1 MMAKNVNTRNANSM
15 KDEELSQELC
25 VQVTHAPPFS
35 VSSPFLRTTPPPGLS
50 SPDNCKPGYSYII
63 KSSC

>member
-25 VQVTHAPPFS
+25 VQVTHVSPPFQS
-35 VSSPFLRTTPPPGLS
+35 FALF
-50 SPDNCKPGYSYII
+50 
-63 KSSC
+63 

>member
-1 MMAKNVNTRNANSM
+1 MAKKVNIRNVNSM

-25 VQVTHAPPFS
+25 VQVYACLPP
-35 VSSPFLRTTPPPGLS
+35 SSLFPLFKHYPTPGLS